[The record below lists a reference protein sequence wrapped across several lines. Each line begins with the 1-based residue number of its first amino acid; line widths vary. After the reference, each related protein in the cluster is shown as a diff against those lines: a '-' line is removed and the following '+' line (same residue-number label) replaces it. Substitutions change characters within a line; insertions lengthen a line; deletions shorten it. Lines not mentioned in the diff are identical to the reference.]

1 VVFRDTLKWR
11 PLIGTQSQFLFG
23 GLFVLCL
30 PNIAAAVSSG
40 LLGAVHGVI
49 MLLVTFPVP

>member
-1 VVFRDTLKWR
+1 
-11 PLIGTQSQFLFG
+11 LIGTQSQFLFG